1 VEKHAER
8 LDSNREQVLA
18 EWRQR
23 VRTMERSE
31 SLDTPTLN
39 NHIPSLLEAICVSL
53 RQQRALSPEEMN
65 MSASKVHGLQ
75 RTWTGLDIVEVVA
88 EYNALRAVLLD
99 FYERQCLSLA
109 GDSAHVVNDV
119 IDTAIALAMKS
130 YAGEKVAELQRF
142 RSERLSFVTH
152 DLKTP
157 LSAIHAAAHVLET
170 RINSLDE
177 KTQRKMLGVI
187 QRNIIRMDTLITKVL
202 QEERTTEIN
211 AGIEPRE
218 IDLWPLIQSLIR
230 DMLPLAE
237 GDGTAIHNLVGED
250 VVVFADPRVLTQ
262 IFQNLLSNALKYT
275 HAGQI
280 AVTAEILDNG
290 IVECVMTDNGE
301 GIPAERLGK
310 IFDKFESDPAH
321 EGTGL
326 GLAIV
331 KQAVEAHGGHI
342 TVESRFGEGTSFR
355 FTLPGVTESNT
366 KDSQTT
372 DQSRSKASV

>member
-1 VEKHAER
+1 
-8 LDSNREQVLA
+8 
-18 EWRQR
+18 
-23 VRTMERSE
+23 
-31 SLDTPTLN
+31 
-39 NHIPSLLEAICVSL
+39 
-53 RQQRALSPEEMN
+53 

-75 RTWTGLDIVEVVA
+75 RSWIGFDIIEVVA
-88 EYNALRAVLLD
+88 EYNALRAALLD
-99 FYERQCLSLA
+99 FYERQGLSLA
-109 GDSAHVVNDV
+109 GDSAHIVNDV

-177 KTQRKMLGVI
+177 TTQRKMLGVI
-187 QRNIIRMDTLITKVL
+187 QRNVTRMDALITKVL

-211 AGIEPRE
+211 ASIESRE

-237 GDGTAIHNLVGED
+237 GDGTAIRNLVGED

-262 IFQNLLSNALKYT
+262 IFQNLLSNAIKYT

-280 AVTAEILDNG
+280 AVTAETLDNG
-290 IVECVMTDNGE
+290 IVECVISDNGE
-301 GIPAERLGK
+301 GIPEERLGK

-342 TVESRFGEGTSFR
+342 TVESRVGEGTSFR
-355 FTLPGVTESNT
+355 FTLPGVSPSNSKESPI
-366 KDSQTT
+366 T
-372 DQSRSKASV
+372 DRSRSKASV

>member
-1 VEKHAER
+1 MEQHAER

-23 VRTMERSE
+23 ARTIERAE
-31 SLDTPTLN
+31 SSDTPTLN
-39 NHIPSLLEAICVSL
+39 DHIPSLLDAICLSL
-53 RQQRALSPEEMN
+53 RQQRALSPDEMN

-75 RTWTGLDIVEVVA
+75 RSWIGFDIVEVVA
-88 EYNALRAVLLD
+88 EYNALRAALLD
-99 FYERQCLSLA
+99 FYESQSLSLA
-109 GDSAHVVNDV
+109 GDTAHIVNDV

-177 KTQRKMLGVI
+177 TTQRKMLGVI
-187 QRNIIRMDTLITKVL
+187 QRNVTRMDALIMKVL

-211 AGIEPRE
+211 ASIESRE

-237 GDGTAIHNLVGED
+237 GDGTALRNLVGED
-250 VVVFADPRVLTQ
+250 VVVFADQRVLTQ
-262 IFQNLLSNALKYT
+262 IFQNLLSNAIKYT
-275 HAGQI
+275 HAGEI
-280 AVTAEILDNG
+280 AVTGEILDNG
-290 IVECVMTDNGE
+290 IVECV
-301 GIPAERLGK
+301 
-310 IFDKFESDPAH
+310 
-321 EGTGL
+321 
-326 GLAIV
+326 
-331 KQAVEAHGGHI
+331 
-342 TVESRFGEGTSFR
+342 
-355 FTLPGVTESNT
+355 
-366 KDSQTT
+366 
-372 DQSRSKASV
+372 

>member
-1 VEKHAER
+1 MEKHAER

-23 VRTMERSE
+23 ARTIERAE
-31 SLDTPTLN
+31 SSDTPTLN
-39 NHIPSLLEAICVSL
+39 DHIPSLLDAICLSL
-53 RQQRALSPEEMN
+53 RQQRALSPDEMN

-75 RTWTGLDIVEVVA
+75 RSWIGFDIVEVVA
-88 EYNALRAVLLD
+88 EYNALRAALLD
-99 FYERQCLSLA
+99 FYERQSLNLA
-109 GDSAHVVNDV
+109 GDAAHIVNDV

-177 KTQRKMLGVI
+177 TTQRKMLGVI
-187 QRNIIRMDTLITKVL
+187 QRNVTRMDALIMKVL

-211 AGIEPRE
+211 ASIESRE

-237 GDGTAIHNLVGED
+237 GDGTAIRNLVGED

-262 IFQNLLSNALKYT
+262 IFQNLLSNAIKYT
-275 HAGQI
+275 HAGEI
-280 AVTAEILDNG
+280 AVTGEILDNG
-290 IVECVMTDNGE
+290 IVECVISDNGE
-301 GIPAERLGK
+301 GIPEERLGK
-310 IFDKFESDPAH
+310 IFDKFEKDPAR

-342 TVESRFGEGTSFR
+342 TVESRVGEGTSFR
-355 FTLPGVTESNT
+355 FTLPGVSPTNT
-366 KDSQTT
+366 KETPIT
-372 DQSRSKASV
+372 DRSRSKASV